1 MSDFLRFRQLL
12 DEVLAPYAGRVI
24 ERLRDIQGRPYDHSL
39 SHISFEL
46 RAGFPGEFPI
56 MVYYMDAENCQVD
69 AVGAPGGFEYLL
81 EDFSLPDI
89 ETVQVKVEQLLPD
102 TREAAD
108 IEALAWERW
117 LYERWQEAGFGTNAP
132 PAYAEGYYSGVR
144 IDLHTGEEGNAWDK

>member
-1 MSDFLRFRQLL
+1 MSNVVRFKQLL

-24 ERLRDIQGRPYDHSL
+24 ERLRDIQRRPYNNSL

-46 RAGFPGEFPI
+46 RAGFPSEFPI

-81 EDFSLPDI
+81 EEFSLPDI
-89 ETVQVKVEQLLPD
+89 ETVEAEVEQLLPD
-102 TREAAD
+102 TCEAAD

-117 LYERWQEAGFGTNAP
+117 LYERWQEAGYGINAP
-132 PAYAEGYYSGVR
+132 PAYAEGYYSSVR
-144 IDLHTGEEGNAWDK
+144 IDLHTGKRVNA